1 MQNVKNIANNNGVGH
16 IDEAVMTMKSQVY
29 TSHKGVAMNSLN
41 NSTQQK
47 TRIFIN
53 QYYDPNSHQMTQK
66 RSRALRISC
75 DS

>member
-41 NSTQQK
+41 NSTQ
-47 TRIFIN
+47 
-53 QYYDPNSHQMTQK
+53 
-66 RSRALRISC
+66 
-75 DS
+75 